1 LRRLSA
7 RPTLAISCGW
17 LALVILAMLFPDA
30 LGTDPGA
37 LASLGIVIAGKF
49 AIYWVLAET
58 MASLARE
65 GKRASPAWYLTPLS
79 NHAALLGTLM
89 TALLAIVPP
98 LAGLIAFLPLHA
110 SGWMDVDLYDLPSGL
125 AQFGCSGLTIFE
137 TTGQYISRL
146 AHFALFA
153 AIIQLA
159 LRRVA
164 YAPMLP
170 VVLAAAAVLLG
181 FWQAAFFD
189 PLPDTAGAAAEPW
202 VWTSQTILLGVL
214 CLVVLLF
221 ICKWCAELDTPRPL
235 YAVPLLASIAI
246 PLLISLS
253 AVGWLIEDTF
263 STVSPWQQ
271 TRLTQWV
278 YSPDLQPVHAMYSLC
293 SPDASPMVKFQ
304 GWRGMRFADNL
315 DKSGARL
322 HFYSQ
327 GLSSRGT
334 ASGWMLYGLLMALSL
349 IMLWIACMHCLEVS
363 RNPAKRVAPNIRRQ
377 QARR

>member
-30 LGTDPGA
+30 LGTAPGA

-98 LAGLIAFLPLHA
+98 LAGLVAFLPLHA
-110 SGWMDVDLYDLPSGL
+110 SGWMDVYLYDLPSGL

-153 AIIQLA
+153 ACIQLA
-159 LRRVA
+159 LRRMA
-164 YAPMLP
+164 YAPALP
-170 VVLAAAAVLLG
+170 VLLAAAATMLG
-181 FWQAAFFD
+181 FWQAANFE
-189 PLPDTAGAAAEPW
+189 PLPVATGFLAAPWGWTGA
-202 VWTSQTILLGVL
+202 TITLSVL
-214 CLVVLLF
+214 AFVVLLF
-221 ICKWCAELDTPRPL
+221 ICKWCAEMETPTAL
-235 YAVPLLASIAI
+235 YAI
-246 PLLISLS
+246 PLLAALAMPLGLSLG
-253 AVGWLIEDTF
+253 AVGWLIEY
-263 STVSPWQQ
+263 TVTQYSYQQ
-271 TRLTQWV
+271 SQLTAWV
-278 YSPDLQPVHAMYSLC
+278 YSPVLQPVHAFYALFA
-293 SPDASPMVKFQ
+293 PDASSIAKYQ
-304 GWRGMRFADNL
+304 GWTGMFNMQED
-315 DKSGARL
+315 SVRL
-322 HFYSQ
+322 HYYTTSLSGSDLNTGWLLYIALL
-327 GLSSRGT
+327 GLSF
-334 ASGWMLYGLLMALSL
+334 A
-349 IMLWIACMHCLEVS
+349 MLWTVCMHCLEVS
-363 RNPAKRVAPNIRRQ
+363 RNPAKRVDPLKRRQ
-377 QARR
+377 RK